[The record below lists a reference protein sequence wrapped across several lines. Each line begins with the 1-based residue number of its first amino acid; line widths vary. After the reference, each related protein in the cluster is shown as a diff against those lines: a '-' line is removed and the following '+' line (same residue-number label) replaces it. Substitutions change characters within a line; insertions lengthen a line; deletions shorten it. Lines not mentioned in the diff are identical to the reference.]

1 MSSNGYVSGFVGDS
15 LSAQQAQQARDWS
28 NAAQHSANVCA
39 QKVRDKPMMD
49 VEYDR
54 LSESL
59 AELDASVAE
68 LIGRIQPVCQPG
80 EPMPTT
86 GACLASGVMAEAQPS
101 EMRSKLLGLRLRVQ
115 ATSSRIAAVR
125 YALEI

>member
-1 MSSNGYVSGFVGDS
+1 MSYGQIGNSMNE
-15 LSAQQAQQARDWS
+15 QQAQMSRQWV
-28 NAAQHSANVCA
+28 AAEMQRGMDSCA

-68 LIGRIQPVCQPG
+68 LIGRIQPICQPG
-80 EPMPTT
+80 EPMP
-86 GACLASGVMAEAQPS
+86 ASGSCLSSGGIAEAQPS

>member
-1 MSSNGYVSGFVGDS
+1 MNHGQIGNSMNE
-15 LSAQQAQQARDWS
+15 QQAQMGRQW
-28 NAAQHSANVCA
+28 AAAEMQRGMDTCA
-39 QKVRDKPMMD
+39 QKVREKPMMD

-68 LIGRIQPVCQPG
+68 LIGRIQPICQPG
-80 EPMPTT
+80 EPMPT
-86 GACLASGVMAEAQPS
+86 SGVSSNSGVLESAQPS